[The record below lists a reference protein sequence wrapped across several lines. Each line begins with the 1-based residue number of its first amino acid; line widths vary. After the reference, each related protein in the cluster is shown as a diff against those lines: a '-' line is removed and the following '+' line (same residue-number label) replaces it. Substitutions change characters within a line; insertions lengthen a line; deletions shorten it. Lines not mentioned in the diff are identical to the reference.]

1 MDIWIYT
8 CLPQIEAEA
17 LLDVGYS
24 GYLDFYIFCLLLKQK
39 PFLILDIVDI
49 WIYTCLSP
57 IEAEALLDVGY
68 GGYLDFYIFACDL
81 TKALLDLGYNGYLD
95 VYILASN

>member
-8 CLPQIEAEA
+8 CLPQIEAED

-24 GYLDFYIFCLLLKQK
+24 GYLDFYIL
-39 PFLILDIVDI
+39 
-49 WIYTCLSP
+49 
-57 IEAEALLDVGY
+57 
-68 GGYLDFYIFACDL
+68 ACDL

-95 VYILASN
+95 IYMLASN

>member
-8 CLPQIEAEA
+8 CLPQ
-17 LLDVGYS
+17 
-24 GYLDFYIFCLLLKQK
+24 
-39 PFLILDIVDI
+39 
-49 WIYTCLSP
+49 

-95 VYILASN
+95 VYMLASN